1 MLRLTETEE
10 MTEQDNDL
18 PFDEF
23 RNRMAE
29 ALDLS
34 GEQLEWHT
42 RLREDLALDSIGM
55 FELAVALD
63 VFDLELPDEL
73 AWDVSTV
80 GEAYDLVR
88 RSQQTPA
95 GPEYA

>member
-1 MLRLTETEE
+1 MIEK
-10 MTEQDNDL
+10 DNDAL
-18 PFDEF
+18 FAKF
-23 RNRMAE
+23 RNRLAD

-34 GEQLEWHT
+34 AEQLKWHT

-63 VFDLELPDEL
+63 VFDLDLPDEL

-80 GEAYDLVR
+80 GDAYELLR
-88 RSQQTPA
+88 KSQLA
-95 GPEYA
+95 ASVSGDE